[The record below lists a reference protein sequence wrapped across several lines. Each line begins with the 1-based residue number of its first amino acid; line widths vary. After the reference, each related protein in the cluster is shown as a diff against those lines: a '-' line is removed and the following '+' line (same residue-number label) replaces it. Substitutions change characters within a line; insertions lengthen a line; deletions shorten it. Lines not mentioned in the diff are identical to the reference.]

1 MPSSR
6 LRGGAAMAMALAA
19 ALAVPAAANPSE
31 GEAPSEEPAT
41 ADANSA
47 VREVRDVIA
56 ANYVLA
62 DKIPVITAALDEG
75 IASGRYAG
83 LSGGALVDRLNQD
96 LTAAAHD
103 KHLSISFDPARA
115 SMMDGPMGDEVNEGP
130 EWERMARS
138 MNHGVAELRLM
149 DGNVRYMNLVGFA
162 WTGERSARVLDN
174 AVGFLGEGDAV
185 VIDLRYNGGGSPKA
199 IEYLFSHFVEPGK
212 PLMTFY
218 MGGGNEPQQ
227 HDAIAELPAGR
238 LLGKPLYV
246 LTSRMSISAAEA
258 FAALVKDYGVGE
270 IVGETTAGAAYRNSF
285 FPIAGQYLLSV
296 SVGRGEVG
304 PSRLDWEGTGIAPTI
319 AADAGNALDA
329 AHMSAL
335 RKLALDA
342 PQPDRMMMEARATM
356 LGAKLNPEQTAH
368 PLAAYSGQFGDRAI
382 TVEGEALFSQRRGGP
397 KTRLLPLGANAFI
410 METDPTT
417 RVEYAV
423 LDGHASALEVVRAN
437 GSRQRHAR
445 ID

>member
-6 LRGGAAMAMALAA
+6 LHGGAAVAMALAA
-19 ALAVPAAANPSE
+19 ALAVPASANPAD
-31 GEAPSEEPAT
+31 GEATEEPAT
-41 ADANSA
+41 MEANRIA
-47 VREVRDVIA
+47 GEVRDAIA

-62 DKIPVITAALDEG
+62 DKIPLITAALDAG
-75 IASGRYAG
+75 IASGRYADLTG
-83 LSGGALVDRLNQD
+83 RALADRLNQD
-96 LTAAAHD
+96 LAAAAHD
-103 KHLSISFDPARA
+103 KHLGLQFDPARA
-115 SMMDGPMGDEVNEGP
+115 AMMNGPMGDEVNEGP

-138 MNHGVAELRLM
+138 MNHGVAELRMM

-162 WTGERSARVLDN
+162 WTGERSAKVLDN

-218 MGGGNEPQQ
+218 MGGGKQPQQ
-227 HDAIAELPAGR
+227 HDAIAALPAGR
-238 LLGKPLYV
+238 LMGKPLYV

-304 PSRLDWEGTGIAPTI
+304 PSKLDWEGTGIAPTI
-319 AADAGNALDA
+319 PADAGNALDA
-329 AHMSAL
+329 AHLSAL
-335 RKLALDA
+335 RKLALQA
-342 PQPDRMMMEARATM
+342 PQPDRTMMEAKAAM
-356 LGAKLNPEQTAH
+356 LAAKINPVQAAH
-368 PLAAYSGQFGDRAI
+368 PLAAYIGQYGDRAI
-382 TVEGEALFSQRRGGP
+382 TAEGEALFSQRRNGP
-397 KTRLLPLGANAFI
+397 KTRLLPLGADAFI
-410 METDPTT
+410 METDPMT

-423 LDGHASALEVVRAN
+423 LDGRASAIEVIRAD
-437 GSRQRHAR
+437 GSRQKHERV
-445 ID
+445 D

>member
-6 LRGGAAMAMALAA
+6 LRGGAAMVMALAA
-19 ALAVPAAANPSE
+19 TLAAPASANPGE
-31 GEAPSEEPAT
+31 GEAQAEEPAT
-41 ADANSA
+41 VDANA
-47 VREVRDVIA
+47 IVREVRDAIA
-56 ANYVLA
+56 ENYVLG
-62 DKIPVITAALDEG
+62 DKVAVISAALDAG

-83 LSGGALVDRLNQD
+83 LSGGALADQLNQD
-96 LTAAAHD
+96 LTAVAHD
-103 KHLSISFDPARA
+103 KHLAINFDPARA
-115 SMMDGPMGDEVNEGP
+115 SMMNGPMGDEVNEGP

-149 DGNVRYMNLVGFA
+149 EGNVRYMNLVGFA
-162 WTGERSARVLDN
+162 WTGERSAKVLDN
-174 AVGFLGEGDAV
+174 AIGFVSEGDAV

-199 IEYLFSHFVEPGK
+199 IEYLFSHFVEPGT

-218 MGGGNEPQQ
+218 MGGGKAPQQ
-227 HDAIAELPAGR
+227 HDALAQLPAGR

-258 FAALVKDYGVGE
+258 FAALAKDYGVGE

-285 FPIAGQYLLSV
+285 FPVAGQYLLSV

-319 AADAGNALDA
+319 AIDAGNAVEA
-329 AHMSAL
+329 AHMDAL
-335 RKLALDA
+335 RKLAQNA
-342 PQPDRMMMEARATM
+342 PQPDRMMMEAKATM
-356 LGAKLNPEQTAH
+356 LAVKLHPAQAAH
-368 PLAAYSGQFGDRAI
+368 PLAAYSGQYGDRAI

-397 KTRLLPLGANAFI
+397 KTRLLPLGADAFI

-423 LDGHASALEVVRAN
+423 LDGRANALEVIRAD
-437 GSRQRHAR
+437 GSRQKHAR
-445 ID
+445 AD

>member
-1 MPSSR
+1 MPHSR
-6 LRGGAAMAMALAA
+6 LRGGAAMVMALAA
-19 ALAVPAAANPSE
+19 ALAVPASANPSE
-31 GEAPSEEPAT
+31 GEAQAEEPAT
-41 ADANSA
+41 ADATRA
-47 VREVRDVIA
+47 VREVRDAIT
-56 ANYVLA
+56 ANYVLT
-62 DKIPVITAALDEG
+62 DRIPAITAALDEG
-75 IASGRYAG
+75 LASGRYAG
-83 LSGGALVDRLNQD
+83 LSGRALAERLNQD

-103 KHLSISFDPARA
+103 KHLSIQFDPAHA
-115 SMMDGPMGDEVNEGP
+115 SMMNGPMGDEVNEGP

-138 MNHGVAELRLM
+138 MNHGVAELRMM
-149 DGNVRYMNLVGFA
+149 DGNVRYLNLLGFA
-162 WTGERSARVLDN
+162 WTGESSARVLDN
-174 AVGFLGEGDAV
+174 AVGFLGQGDAV

-218 MGGGNEPQQ
+218 MGGGKEPQQ

-258 FAALVKDYGVGE
+258 FAALVKDYQVGE

-304 PSRLDWEGTGIAPTI
+304 PSKLDWEGAGIAPTI

-329 AHMSAL
+329 AHLSAL
-335 RKLALDA
+335 RKLAQDA
-342 PQPDRMMMEARATM
+342 PQPDRTMMEAKATM
-356 LGAKLNPEQTAH
+356 LAAKINPVPAAH
-368 PLAAYSGQFGDRAI
+368 PLAAYIGQYGDRAI
-382 TVEGEALFSQRRGGP
+382 TVEGEELFSQRRNGP
-397 KTRLLPLGANAFI
+397 KTRLLALGADAFI
-410 METDPTT
+410 METDPMT

-423 LDGHASALEVVRAN
+423 LDGRASAIEVIRAD
-437 GSRQRHAR
+437 GSRQKHAR
-445 ID
+445 VD

>member
-6 LRGGAAMAMALAA
+6 LHGGAAVAMALAA
-19 ALAVPAAANPSE
+19 ALAVPASANPAD
-31 GEAPSEEPAT
+31 GEATEEPAT
-41 ADANSA
+41 MEANRIA
-47 VREVRDVIA
+47 GEVRDAIA

-62 DKIPVITAALDEG
+62 DKIPLITAALDEG

-83 LSGGALVDRLNQD
+83 LSGGALADRLNQD
-96 LTAAAHD
+96 LAAAAHD
-103 KHLSISFDPARA
+103 KHLGLHFDPARA
-115 SMMDGPMGDEVNEGP
+115 AMMDGPMGDEVNEGP

-138 MNHGVAELRLM
+138 MNHGVAELRMM

-162 WTGERSARVLDN
+162 WTGERSAKVLDN

-218 MGGGNEPQQ
+218 MGGGKQPQQ
-227 HDAIAELPAGR
+227 HDAIAALPAGR
-238 LLGKPLYV
+238 LVGKPLYV

-258 FAALVKDYGVGE
+258 FAALVKDYSVGE

-285 FPIAGQYLLSV
+285 FPISGQYLLSV

-304 PSRLDWEGTGIAPTI
+304 PSKLDWEGTGIAPTI
-319 AADAGNALDA
+319 PADAGNALDA
-329 AHMSAL
+329 AHLSAL
-335 RKLALDA
+335 RKLALQA
-342 PQPDRMMMEARATM
+342 PQPDRTMMEAKATM
-356 LGAKLNPEQTAH
+356 LAAKINPVQAAH
-368 PLAAYSGQFGDRAI
+368 PLAAYIGQYGDRAI
-382 TVEGEALFSQRRGGP
+382 TTEGEALFSQRRNGP
-397 KTRLLPLGANAFI
+397 KTRLLPLGADAFI
-410 METDPTT
+410 METDPMT

-423 LDGHASALEVVRAN
+423 LDGRASAIEVIRAD
-437 GSRQRHAR
+437 GSRQKHERV
-445 ID
+445 D